1 MIESITGY
9 DPHVPGPTPSMQ
21 TIPTPLKFIHQ
32 PTHAFEALART
43 DPDPLAVF
51 FRQIVW
57 LALLP
62 PVFAFI
68 GASIFG
74 WRLGAAQ
81 PLYLPGD
88 ALTLISIGY
97 FLVLLFGLVSTAFV
111 GRWMAPTYGA
121 DARLGTHLA
130 LVGIVAAPMV
140 AGSALHLFPHV
151 FINLLVFIPALIW
164 SMYLLYKGL
173 PIVLG
178 TGPERGMLMASAL
191 IAYLLVGAVTVLGLT
206 VALWASGIGPSIGV

>member
-1 MIESITGY
+1 MTDLPPLLRTIRR
-9 DPHVPGPTPSMQ
+9 PTV
-21 TIPTPLKFIHQ
+21 
-32 PTHAFEALART
+32 AFEALARAN
-43 DPDPLAVF
+43 PDTLGVF
-51 FRQIVW
+51 FRRIVW

-81 PLYLPGD
+81 PLYLPSD

-97 FLVLLFGLVSTAFV
+97 FFTLLFGLVSTAFV

-121 DARLGTHLA
+121 SDALGTHLA
-130 LVGIVAAPMV
+130 FIGVVAAPLV

-151 FINLLVFIPALIW
+151 FVNLLVFIPALIW
-164 SMYLLYKGL
+164 SIYLLYKGL

-178 TGPERGMLMASAL
+178 TGPERGMLMASSL
-191 IAYLLVGAVTVLGLT
+191 VAYLLVGAVTLLGLT

>member
-1 MIESITGY
+1 MRYSL
-9 DPHVPGPTPSMQ
+9 PLPKSVRRPTD
-21 TIPTPLKFIHQ
+21 T
-32 PTHAFEALART
+32 FEALAKAN
-43 DPDPLAVF
+43 PDALAVF
-51 FRQIVW
+51 FRQIIW

-81 PLYLPGD
+81 PLYLPSD
-88 ALTLISIGY
+88 ALTLISIAY
-97 FLVLLFGLVSTAFV
+97 FFALLFGLVSTAFV

-121 DARLGTHLA
+121 SDALGTHLA
-130 LVGIVAAPMV
+130 LVGVVALPLV
-140 AGSALHLFPHV
+140 AGSVLHLFPHV
-151 FINLLVFIPALIW
+151 FVNLLVLIPALIW

-173 PIVLG
+173 PIVLK
-178 TGPERGMLMASAL
+178 TSPERGMLMASSL
-191 IAYLLVGAVTVLGLT
+191 LAYLLVGAVTLLGLT

>member
-1 MIESITGY
+1 MKDLPPLLRTIRR
-9 DPHVPGPTPSMQ
+9 PTD
-21 TIPTPLKFIHQ
+21 
-32 PTHAFEALART
+32 AFAALAKAK
-43 DPDPLAVF
+43 PDPFAVF
-51 FRQIVW
+51 FGRIIW

-68 GASIFG
+68 GASMFG

-97 FLVLLFGLVSTAFV
+97 FFTLVFGLVSTAFV

-121 DARLGTHLA
+121 SDALGTHLA
-130 LVGIVAAPMV
+130 LVGVVAAPLV
-140 AGSALHLFPHV
+140 AGSAFHLFPHV
-151 FINLLVFIPALIW
+151 FINLAVFIPALIW
-164 SMYLLYKGL
+164 SIYLLYKGL

-178 TGPERGMLMASAL
+178 TGPERGMLMASSL
-191 IAYLLVGAVTVLGLT
+191 VAYLLVGAVTLLGLT
-206 VALWASGIGPSIGV
+206 VALWAGGIGPSIGV

>member
-1 MIESITGY
+1 MRPPPPLLQSIRR
-9 DPHVPGPTPSMQ
+9 
-21 TIPTPLKFIHQ
+21 

-43 DPDPLAVF
+43 EPDALAVF
-51 FRQIVW
+51 FRQIIW
-57 LALLP
+57 LALTP

-81 PLYLPGD
+81 PLHLPAE
-88 ALTLISIGY
+88 ALTLVSIGY
-97 FLVLLFGLVSTAFV
+97 FFALLFGLVSTAFV

-121 DARLGTHLA
+121 DTAFGTHLA
-130 LVGIVAAPMV
+130 LVGIVVAPMV
-140 AGSALHLFPHV
+140 AGSAFHLFPHV
-151 FINLLVFIPALIW
+151 FVNLLVFIPVLIW
-164 SMYLLYKGL
+164 SIYLLYRGL

-178 TGPERGMLMASAL
+178 TGPERGMLMASSL
-191 IAYLLVGAVTVLGLT
+191 VAYLLVGAVTLLGLT